1 MTPEPERE
9 GRQVHSE
16 ETRQEVL
23 RRLAEGESLRAICAS
38 EGMPSKSTV
47 LLWAD
52 EDAEFR
58 TKYAQARARQIEGLI
73 DGFADL
79 EEQVL
84 SGEVKPDAAKVVLW
98 SRQWRAEK
106 LKPKV
111 YGQKVETTHELG
123 ESVSKVV
130 REIIR
135 AA

>member
-1 MTPEPERE
+1 MY
-9 GRQVHSE
+9 SE
-16 ETRQEVL
+16 ETRQKVL
-23 RRLAEGESLRAICAS
+23 DRIAEGESLRAICAD
-38 EGMPSKSTV
+38 EGMPKKSTV
-47 LLWAD
+47 LQWCD

-58 TKYAQARARQIEGLI
+58 TKYAQARARQMEGVI

-84 SGEVKPDAAKVVLW
+84 SGEIKPDAAKVVLW

-111 YGQKVETTHELG
+111 YGAKVENTIELG